1 MPAQGAPV
9 TPIDKAGNVI
19 GAGTGTSASQQQGT
33 AASDAVAVGNPVRTG
48 ATARATNI
56 TAVASGDAVDNIATT
71 VGAQI
76 VRNFSIP
83 ELDWQYAAAASGI
96 VNTTT
101 AVTMKAAAGA
111 GIRNYITGLQISCG
125 TLGGATELV
134 IRDGAAGTVI
144 WRQQLTTAG
153 TTGVEMIAFA
163 TPLKGTANTLLEVAT
178 LTAVT
183 GGIYVNAQGY
193 AAP

>member
-1 MPAQGAPV
+1 MPVGGAPV
-9 TPIDKAGNVI
+9 TPVDKQGNVI
-19 GAGTGTSASQQQGT
+19 GGGTGASAGQTQGT

-48 ATARATNI
+48 AQARSTNI
-56 TAVASGDAVDNIATT
+56 AAVASGDAVDTVATT

-76 VRNFSIP
+76 VRPFSIP

-96 VNTTT
+96 SNTTT

-111 GIRNYITGLQISCG
+111 GVRNYITGLQISAN
-125 TLGGATELV
+125 TLGGATEVV

-153 TTGVEMIAFA
+153 TTGIEMISFG

-183 GGIYVNAQGY
+183 GNVYVNAQGY